1 MKPPEL
7 KARATPRQDRSRATK
22 ELVLQ
27 VAAAVLAEVGLEGF
41 NTNLIAERAGVGP
54 RAIYRYFPNKF
65 AILGA
70 LARDLLELERA
81 WVGDLSAIGAVEDW
95 RMGVERAIGDYFDS
109 AASQPGY
116 AALRTAIH
124 ALPELQAIVDDANRS
139 LQDDLAQGL
148 RALGVDLAPAR
159 LNALCRTIIEASARI
174 LEIALEAPPTEG
186 QLLLGELK
194 RMVVNL
200 LRDYLP

>member
-7 KARATPRQDRSRATK
+7 ATRATPRQDRSRATK
-22 ELVLQ
+22 DLVLQ
-27 VAAAVLAEVGLEGF
+27 VAAAVLGEVGLEGF

-70 LARDLLELERA
+70 LASELLELERA
-81 WVGDLSAIGAVEDW
+81 WVGDLSAIGAAEDW
-95 RMGVERAIGDYFDS
+95 RIGVERSIVGYFDS
-109 AASQPGY
+109 AAAQPGY

-124 ALPELQAIVDDANRS
+124 ALPELQAIVNDANGS

-148 RALGVDLAPAR
+148 KALGVDLAPPR

-174 LEIALEAPPTEG
+174 LEIALEAPPTEA